1 MYCKL
6 DGAKNVRQTKIT
18 KDNIKRKKFE
28 NLKPL
33 RPLFFLKK
41 RMKTILISQKKEK
54 ILTGNYSKAEHCQGN
69 NVRDGHRC
77 CYVVLPDNS
86 DIGRECQGSLY
97 TDRSIPSRSATPGS
111 LELTASFLF
120 PSRRVM
126 MKYYSC
132 TKANDYHKT
141 Y

>member
-54 ILTGNYSKAEHCQGN
+54 NLTGNYNKAEHC
-69 NVRDGHRC
+69 
-77 CYVVLPDNS
+77 
-86 DIGRECQGSLY
+86 
-97 TDRSIPSRSATPGS
+97 
-111 LELTASFLF
+111 
-120 PSRRVM
+120 
-126 MKYYSC
+126 
-132 TKANDYHKT
+132 
-141 Y
+141 

>member
-1 MYCKL
+1 MSTIVVQSLKSSKSMYCKL

-54 ILTGNYSKAEHCQGN
+54 ILTGNYSKAEHC
-69 NVRDGHRC
+69 
-77 CYVVLPDNS
+77 
-86 DIGRECQGSLY
+86 
-97 TDRSIPSRSATPGS
+97 
-111 LELTASFLF
+111 
-120 PSRRVM
+120 
-126 MKYYSC
+126 
-132 TKANDYHKT
+132 
-141 Y
+141 